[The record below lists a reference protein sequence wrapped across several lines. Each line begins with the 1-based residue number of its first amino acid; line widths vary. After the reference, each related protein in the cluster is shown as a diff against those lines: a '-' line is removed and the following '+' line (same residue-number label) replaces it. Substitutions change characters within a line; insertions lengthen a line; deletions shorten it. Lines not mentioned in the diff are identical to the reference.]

1 MQQNHLCAGYTY
13 IKILACSLK
22 ICQGPN
28 SDETYVRHAIE
39 KCIIMQ
45 VWFHQWIAAM
55 ITFCQ
60 STNWI
65 QPWYTPAGI
74 DRVRAAENGNYTAI
88 LEKINGY
95 LSEELGDKYNGY
107 HEDFTDV
114 ALKFG
119 YSLPDGTILDVDL
132 LLSPYW
138 KEGELLS
145 FLRTVHPP
153 VRRLMYAWCVTDC
166 STNLSKIYN
175 IASLVENVLPREYVT
190 KRMCYQRMC
199 YQVANFPGPLAD

>member
-1 MQQNHLCAGYTY
+1 MQQTICVQAIHQNTGT
-13 IKILACSLK
+13 CSLK

-28 SDETYVRHAIE
+28 SHTRWDKWHAVAQE
-39 KCIIMQ
+39 QNAEMYKQ
-45 VWFHQWIAAM
+45 LWFHQWIAAT
-55 ITFCQ
+55 ITFCR
-60 STNWI
+60 SKNWI

-74 DRVRAAENGNYTAI
+74 DHVTAAENGNYTDI
-88 LEKINGY
+88 LEKIDDY
-95 LSEELGDKYNGY
+95 LSEELGDEYNY
-107 HEDFTDV
+107 EDFTDV

-119 YSLPDGTILDVDL
+119 YSLPDGTIRDVDL

-175 IASLVENVLPREYVT
+175 IASLVENVFYRAQGHHT
-190 KRMCYQRMC
+190 QASWMQW
-199 YQVANFPGPLAD
+199 GPLNSLRVA